1 MVTKH
6 AVTVP
11 LIKGRLNSELLEIS
25 LVESLKHDFYI
36 VGPTD
41 LFHRGDQIKYSLVL
55 MLISLSNLAAK
66 GKFKRIFQPN

>member
-11 LIKGRLNSELLEIS
+11 LIKGLLNSELLEIS

-55 MLISLSNLAAK
+55 ISLSNLAAK